1 MTKDREIVLMLI
13 RRKRLAFKC
22 WRSMADEMTK
32 ELLDGTYEQPH
43 PAQKY
48 ADYLDAQY
56 LEAANA
62 AESARRILYEYGA

>member
-1 MTKDREIVLMLI
+1 
-13 RRKRLAFKC
+13 
-22 WRSMADEMTK
+22 MADEMTK